1 MNAKPAARDTS
12 EFDREFV
19 EDTFGKPDEAARD
32 ELDRAK
38 RKPGRPLRG
47 AGAGAIFLI
56 VELDSG
62 ESRFARE

>member
-1 MNAKPAARDTS
+1 MNAKKPTRDTS

-19 EDTFGKPDEAARD
+19 EDTFGKPDEAVRD
-32 ELDRAK
+32 ELARAQ
-38 RKPGRPLRG
+38 RKPGCPVRG
-47 AGAGAIFLI
+47 TGAGAIFLI